1 MADMLVK
8 LYTLPSAEAE
18 ISAQVNQGITIRR
31 AIAPEKSTIMAWVKE
46 QFNTCWMSECD
57 VAFKNSPP
65 SCWIAVEN
73 QKIIGFACY
82 ESTCKNFFGPI
93 GINEAARGRKVG
105 KALLLACLNDMK
117 VQGYGYAI
125 IGSASDGVADF
136 YRKTVGA
143 TVIEDSSPGIY
154 KGMLRG

>member
-1 MADMLVK
+1 KQD
-8 LYTLPSAEAE
+8 
-18 ISAQVNQGITIRR
+18 ITIRR
-31 AIAPEKSTIMAWVKE
+31 AIAPEKATILAWVE
-46 QFNTCWMSECD
+46 AQFNTCWMSECD

-73 QKIIGFACY
+73 QQIIGFACY

-93 GINEAARGRKVG
+93 GIGESARGRKVG

>member
-18 ISAQVNQGITIRR
+18 IIAQDKQNRAIRR
-31 AIAPEKSTIMAWVKE
+31 AIAPEKTMILAWVEE
-46 QFNTCWMSECD
+46 QFNTRWMSECD
-57 VAFKNSPP
+57 VSFKNAPP
-65 SCWIAVEN
+65 SCWIAVED
-73 QKIIGFACY
+73 QQIIGFACY
-82 ESTCKNFFGPI
+82 ECTCKNFFGPI
-93 GINEAARGRKVG
+93 GISEAARGKKVG

-125 IGSASDGVADF
+125 IGGASEGVADF

>member
-18 ISAQVNQGITIRR
+18 ITAQAKQDITIRR
-31 AIAPEKSTIMAWVKE
+31 AIAPEKATILAWVEE
-46 QFNTCWMSECD
+46 QFNTRWMSECD
-57 VAFKNSPP
+57 VSFKNSPP

-73 QKIIGFACY
+73 QQIIGFACY
-82 ESTCKNFFGPI
+82 ECTCKNFFGPI
-93 GINEAARGRKVG
+93 GISEAGRGRKVG
-105 KALLLACLNDMK
+105 KALLIACLNDMK

-136 YRKTVGA
+136 YRKTVSA
-143 TVIEDSSPGIY
+143 SVIEDSSPGIY

>member
-18 ISAQVNQGITIRR
+18 ITAQAKQDITIRR
-31 AIAPEKSTIMAWVKE
+31 AIAPEKTTILAWVEE
-46 QFNTCWMSECD
+46 QFNTRWMSECD
-57 VAFKNSPP
+57 VSFKNSPP

-73 QKIIGFACY
+73 QQIIGFACY
-82 ESTCKNFFGPI
+82 ECTCKNFFGPI
-93 GINEAARGRKVG
+93 GIGEAARGRKVG
-105 KALLLACLNDMK
+105 KALLIACLNDMK

-125 IGSASDGVADF
+125 IGGASDGVADF

-143 TVIEDSSPGIY
+143 IVIEDSSPGIY

>member
-18 ISAQVNQGITIRR
+18 IIAQDKQNRAIRR
-31 AIAPEKSTIMAWVKE
+31 AIAPEKTMILAWVEE
-46 QFNTCWMSECD
+46 QFNTRWMSECD
-57 VAFKNSPP
+57 VSFKNAPP
-65 SCWIAVEN
+65 SCWIAVED
-73 QKIIGFACY
+73 QQIIGFACY
-82 ESTCKNFFGPI
+82 ECTSKNFFGPI
-93 GINEAARGRKVG
+93 GISEAARGKKVG

-125 IGSASDGVADF
+125 IGGASEGVADF

>member
-18 ISAQVNQGITIRR
+18 ITAQAKQDITIRR
-31 AIAPEKSTIMAWVKE
+31 AIAPEKTTILAWVEK
-46 QFNTCWMSECD
+46 QFNTRWMSECD
-57 VAFKNSPP
+57 VSFKNSPP

-73 QKIIGFACY
+73 QQIIGFACY
-82 ESTCKNFFGPI
+82 ECTCKNFFGPI
-93 GINEAARGRKVG
+93 GIGEAARGRKVG

-125 IGSASDGVADF
+125 IGGASDGVADF

>member
-8 LYTLPSAEAE
+8 LYTLPSLAAE
-18 ISAQVNQGITIRR
+18 ITVQDKQSIVIRR
-31 AIAPEKSTIMAWVKE
+31 AIAPEKSTILAWVGK
-46 QFNTCWMSECD
+46 QFNTRWMSECD
-57 VAFKNSPP
+57 VSFKNAPP

-73 QKIIGFACY
+73 QQIIGFACY
-82 ESTCKNFFGPI
+82 ECTCKNFFGPI
-93 GINEAARGRKVG
+93 GVGKAARGRKVG
-105 KALLLACLNDMK
+105 KALLLACLHDMRA
-117 VQGYGYAI
+117 QGYGYAI
-125 IGSASDGVADF
+125 IGGASEGVADF

>member
-18 ISAQVNQGITIRR
+18 IIAQDKQNRAIRR
-31 AIAPEKSTIMAWVKE
+31 AIAPEKTMILAWVEE
-46 QFNTCWMSECD
+46 QFNTRWMSECD
-57 VAFKNSPP
+57 VSFKNAPP
-65 SCWIAVEN
+65 SCWIAVED
-73 QKIIGFACY
+73 QQIIGFACY
-82 ESTCKNFFGPI
+82 ECTCKNFFGPI
-93 GINEAARGRKVG
+93 GISEPARGKKVG

-125 IGSASDGVADF
+125 IGGASEGVADF

>member
-31 AIAPEKSTIMAWVKE
+31 AIAPEKATILAWVEE

-65 SCWIAVEN
+65 SCWVAVEN

-93 GINEAARGRKVG
+93 GISEAARGRKVG

-154 KGMLRG
+154 RGMLRG